1 MKLIIQIPCYNEE
14 EVLQT
19 TLADLPKEIEGI
31 DTIETL
37 IVDDGSTDG
46 TVAVAHK
53 NGVHHVLSFKHN
65 RGLARAFAA
74 GIERC
79 LELDA
84 DIIVNTD
91 ADNQYRGKDIPKLV
105 KPILHGEA
113 DIVVG
118 DRQTDKIRS
127 FSPIK
132 KLLQK
137 VGSAFVSRL
146 SNARIA
152 DTVSGFRAYSREA
165 ALHINIL
172 TEFSY
177 TVENL
182 IQLGTDR
189 FKIVSVSISTNEA
202 LRKSRL
208 HKGTAHF
215 IASQLRTI
223 IRSYA
228 MYKALKVF
236 TIVGFFFL
244 LPGLLLGF
252 RFLYFFVLSSGKAT
266 GHIQSLIFA
275 AVLII
280 IAFILFMLGI
290 IADLIS
296 DNRKL
301 IEKLMLY
308 SRKQSGIK

>member
-14 EVLQT
+14 KMLQT
-19 TLADLPKEIEGI
+19 TLEDLPKKIEGI

-37 IVDDGSTDG
+37 IIDDGSTDR
-46 TVAVAHK
+46 TVEVARKNAVDHI
-53 NGVHHVLSFKHN
+53 LSFNHN
-65 RGLARAFAA
+65 RGLTRAFSA
-74 GIERC
+74 GIEKC
-79 LELDA
+79 LELGA

-91 ADNQYRGKDIPKLV
+91 ADNQYCGKDIPKLV
-105 KPILHGEA
+105 KPILQGKA

-118 DRQTDKIRS
+118 DRQTDKIKS

-137 VGSAFVSRL
+137 IGSTLVRRL
-146 SNARIA
+146 SNAKVI

-165 ALHINIL
+165 AMRINIL

-182 IQLGTDR
+182 IHLGSDK
-189 FKIVSVSISTNEA
+189 FKIVSVPIKTNVI

-215 IASQLRTI
+215 ISNQLSTI

-236 TIVGFFFL
+236 TFVGLLFF
-244 LPGLLLGF
+244 LPGLFLLL
-252 RFLYFFVLSSGKAT
+252 RFFYFFIVYTDRAT
-266 GHIQSLIFA
+266 GHIQSLIVA

-280 IAFILFMLGI
+280 VSFILFMLGI

-301 IEKLMLY
+301 IEKLIFY
-308 SRKQSGIK
+308 HRKQK

>member
-14 EVLQT
+14 ELLPI
-19 TLADLPKEIEGI
+19 TLRALPKEIEGI

-37 IVDDGSTDG
+37 IINDGSSDR
-46 TVAVAHK
+46 TVEVARNNAVNHI
-53 NGVHHVLSFKHN
+53 LSFKHN

-74 GIERC
+74 GVEKC
-79 LELDA
+79 LELGA

-91 ADNQYRGKDIPKLV
+91 ADNQYSGSDIAKLV
-105 KPILHGEA
+105 QPILDGKA
-113 DIVVG
+113 DIVIG
-118 DRQTDKIRS
+118 DRQTDKIES

-132 KLLQK
+132 RLLQK
-137 VGSAFVSRL
+137 IGSTVVRRL
-146 SNARIA
+146 SNAMIS
-152 DTVSGFRAYSREA
+152 DTVSGFRAYSKEA
-165 ALHINIL
+165 AMHINIL

-182 IQLGTDR
+182 IQLGNAK
-189 FKIVSVSISTNEA
+189 FKILSVPIKTNET

-208 HKGTAHF
+208 HRGIAHF
-215 IASQLRTI
+215 VSSQLRTI

-236 TIVGFFFL
+236 TYFGLLFL
-244 LPGLLLGF
+244 LPGLLIGL
-252 RFLYFFVLSSGKAT
+252 RFVYFFVFDPSKAT
-266 GHIQSLIFA
+266 GHVQSLIFA

-280 IAFILFMLGI
+280 ISFILFMLGI

-301 IEKLMLY
+301 IEKLIQY
-308 SRKQSGIK
+308 HRKKG

>member
-14 EVLQT
+14 ELLPI
-19 TLADLPKEIEGI
+19 TLRALPKEIEGI

-37 IVDDGSTDG
+37 VIDDGSSDK
-46 TVAVAHK
+46 TVEVARKNAVTHI
-53 NGVHHVLSFKHN
+53 LSFKHN

-74 GIERC
+74 GIEKC
-79 LELDA
+79 LELSA

-91 ADNQYRGKDIPKLV
+91 ADNQYSGNDIPKLV
-105 KPILHGEA
+105 KPILEGEA
-113 DIVVG
+113 DIIVG
-118 DRQTDKIRS
+118 DRQTDKIAS

-132 KLLQK
+132 KMLQK
-137 VGSAFVSRL
+137 IGSTLVRRL
-146 SNARIA
+146 SNARII

-165 ALHINIL
+165 AMHINIL

-182 IQLGTDR
+182 IQLGNDK
-189 FKIVSVSISTNEA
+189 FKIQSVPINTNET
-202 LRKSRL
+202 LRKSKL
-208 HKGTAHF
+208 HRGTTHF
-215 IASQLRTI
+215 VSSQLRTI

-236 TIVGFFFL
+236 TYFGLLFL
-244 LPGLLLGF
+244 LPGLLIGA
-252 RFLYFFVLSSGKAT
+252 RFVYFFIFEPGKAT
-266 GHIQSLIFA
+266 GHVQSLIFA

-280 IAFILFMLGI
+280 ISFILFMLGI

-301 IEKLMLY
+301 IEKLIQY
-308 SRKQSGIK
+308 HRKQG